1 MYQSDSEEK
10 PSSGRRTQ
18 RGAGALALTWLGH
31 ATALIELDGTR
42 LLTDP
47 LLRRRVGPL
56 VRVGPSV
63 HLARPRELDAV
74 LLSHLHADH
83 ADPGSLRALDPGVL
97 VIAPVGAAAW
107 LAKQGL
113 HNVVELAP
121 GESARAGAVE
131 VEAVPA
137 LHDGRRSP
145 RGARAHAIGFAVR
158 GSQGCYFAGDT
169 DLYTEMRELAGTV
182 DLALLPVSG
191 WGPTLGPGHLDPE
204 RAARAAMLIEPRV
217 AVPIHWG
224 TIALPS
230 AARRFGPRDQWA
242 APRLFARVTAER
254 APAVEVRLL
263 APGERTDL
271 QPAGEPA

>member
-1 MYQSDSEEK
+1 MYQSDSE
-10 PSSGRRTQ
+10 Q
-18 RGAGALALTWLGH
+18 QQGAREASPALAGTLALTWLGH
-31 ATALIELDGTR
+31 ATALIEQDGVR

-47 LLRRRVGPL
+47 LLRSRVGPL
-56 VRVGPSV
+56 VRIAAPAQ
-63 HLARPRELDAV
+63 LPRAGELDAV

-83 ADPGSLRALDPGVL
+83 ADPGSLRELPREVM
-97 VIAPVGAAAW
+97 VIAPPGARAW
-107 LAKQGL
+107 LARQAM

-121 GESARAGAVE
+121 GQSTSVGDVE
-131 VEAVPA
+131 VRAVSA
-137 LHDGRRSP
+137 VHDGRRSP
-145 RGARAHAIGFAVR
+145 RGARAAAVGFAVL

-169 DLYTEMRELAGTV
+169 DLFTEMRELAGSI

-204 RAARAAMLIEPRV
+204 RAARAASLIQPRV

-230 AARRFGPRDQWA
+230 AARRLGPRDPWE

-263 APGERTDL
+263 APGESTEL
-271 QPAGEPA
+271 APGERA